1 MGSTAF
7 YCSFF
12 LYSLAFIGFKDEL
25 FCHSYSGTSI
35 TSSHHIHIYYLLK
48 IVRKSMAN
56 DFEYPKALLKLK
68 EFFYLT
74 TKTDKV
80 VCNRVL
86 RDKNANM
93 RINFV

>member
-1 MGSTAF
+1 M
-7 YCSFF
+7 SF
-12 LYSLAFIGFKDEL
+12 SAIHILALHLLLLCDEY
-25 FCHSYSGTSI
+25 FFVVHCGWFP
-35 TSSHHIHIYYLLK
+35 SSHHIHIYYFLLK

-68 EFFYLT
+68 DFFYLT

-86 RDKNANM
+86 RDTNVNM
-93 RINFV
+93 RINLV